1 VHGGS
6 ENGCSQKGSIVN
18 APGLGSPLDP
28 QRLTPSVSMNRVRI
42 VDLPGLVVDPEVKGR
57 NGSQLVSAA
66 VLAQLIRQ
74 YAGSL
79 QLDPTVEDHELRL
92 ALDGCLVC
100 EDATVRIAA
109 EMVGQRLG
117 RNLGYI
123 LLTLKRGDAVDRA
136 ARTEWD
142 DSYWSHWGK
151 IDRAWLGG
159 GLVSG
164 RLGPV
169 IRKHAQ
175 ALFEEA
181 GIGDYAI
188 QISPYGSALPM
199 VGVARRVP
207 PASET
212 ALVFDF
218 GSTLIKCARAVYK
231 NGEVTELWRLPSHPA
246 GWARIE
252 RASDDPVG
260 QADQLLGYMV
270 SAITR
275 TWRAAGLSPG
285 SPILASAAAYVQD
298 GHPLPVQH
306 RGGYVQLR
314 RITDNL
320 QAELAQR
327 VGAELGEAI
336 DVSLVHDGTAAA
348 TTYAGAKTAA
358 VITVGTA
365 MGVGFPPPAGGL
377 MALSPNLV
385 IRSPSASL
393 ECVSGRSR
401 VMKL

>member
-1 VHGGS
+1 
-6 ENGCSQKGSIVN
+6 
-18 APGLGSPLDP
+18 
-28 QRLTPSVSMNRVRI
+28 MNRVRI
-42 VDLPGLVVDPEVKGR
+42 VDLPGLVVDPEVKGQ

-74 YAGSL
+74 YADRL
-79 QLDPTVEDHELRL
+79 QLGPTMEDHELRL

-100 EDATVRIAA
+100 EDAAVRIAA
-109 EMVGQRLG
+109 ETVGRRLG

-123 LLTLKRGDAVDRA
+123 LLTLKRGDAVNRA

-142 DSYWSHWGK
+142 DPYWSHWGK

-169 IRKHAQ
+169 IGKHAQ
-175 ALFEEA
+175 AVFEEA
-181 GIGDYAI
+181 GIGHHAI

-199 VGVARRVP
+199 VGAARRAP

-218 GSTLIKCARAVYK
+218 GSTRIKCARAVYK
-231 NGEVTELWRLPSHPA
+231 NGEVTELRPLPSHPT
-246 GWARIE
+246 GTARIE
-252 RASDDPVG
+252 QASDDPVQ
-260 QADQLLGYMV
+260 QADQLLGHMV
-270 SAITR
+270 SVITG
-275 TWRAAGLSPG
+275 TWRAAGLSPA
-285 SPILASAAAYVQD
+285 SPILASVAAYVQD
-298 GHPLPVQH
+298 GHPLPAQH
-306 RGGYVQLR
+306 HGGYVQLR

-348 TTYAGAKTAA
+348 TTYAGVKNAA

-365 MGVGFPPPAGGL
+365 LGVGFPPPVDGL
-377 MALSPNLV
+377 MGLNAHLEILP
-385 IRSPSASL
+385 PSTSL
-393 ECVSGRSR
+393 E
-401 VMKL
+401 